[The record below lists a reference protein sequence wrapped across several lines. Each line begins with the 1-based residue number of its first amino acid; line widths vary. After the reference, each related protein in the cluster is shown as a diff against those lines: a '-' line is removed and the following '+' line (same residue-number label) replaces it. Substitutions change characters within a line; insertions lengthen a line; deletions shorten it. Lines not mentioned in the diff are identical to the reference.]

1 MTTKNVNDFWD
12 QATAVAE
19 SRYDLTHTQVVANSD
34 GGSGYGEERFKEAFS
49 GSRQPL
55 FVQLDDFHVA
65 QALTRALHGDKDW
78 LKAAKKA
85 VRDKQEE
92 TLVTILDT
100 YESQLENDKQIQKV
114 ADVKKYLM
122 NHWSRLFDWR
132 DKDKQAPKIAGK
144 LGAMESNQRH
154 HVTFRMKKRGMHWG
168 GSVEAMVK
176 VIQGCQNGTLQAAY
190 LASLELG
197 ERAMRRVTKTMR
209 IATLL
214 RSQTRPSIGVHLGRI
229 AGYTS
234 ASSSVGHL
242 NKILTL

>member
-1 MTTKNVNDFWD
+1 MVKSALKKPSPDH
-12 QATAVAE
+12 A
-19 SRYDLTHTQVVANSD
+19 SLYS
-34 GGSGYGEERFKEAFS
+34 FS
-49 GSRQPL
+49 WMISMC
-55 FVQLDDFHVA
+55 A

-154 HVTFRMKKRGMHWG
+154 LTFRMKKRGMHWG

-229 AGYTS
+229 AGYTLLPR
-234 ASSSVGHL
+234 AAWG
-242 NKILTL
+242 I